1 MDNEHMLLELD
12 HISKIYGDLHAV
24 DDLSLTVPQG
34 QWLAIVGSSGSGKT
48 TLMNMIGCMDT
59 PSKGSVMLEGRRLED
74 LNARQLADVRKN
86 MIGLVFQKFYLV
98 PHLTAVENVMVA
110 QYYHSVVD
118 EKQAMEALER
128 VGLKD
133 RAHHLP
139 SQLSGGEQQRVCIAR
154 ALINC
159 PKLILADEPTGNLDE
174 KNEKIVL
181 DLFRQLHE
189 QGTTIIVVTHDAL
202 VASCAQREI
211 MLNHGVL
218 VGEQWNDEDA
228 KRAYEAAGGKPAF
241 TGSAAEGAQNGGVAI
256 SFADPTKAAKTGDT
270 DAANVAVAAGV
281 ADDTDVEPDVTK
293 GEQA

>member
-1 MDNEHMLLELD
+1 MDMLLELD

-34 QWLAIVGSSGSGKT
+34 EWLAIVGSSGSGKT

-59 PSKGSVMLEGRRLED
+59 PSKGSVSLEGRKLED
-74 LNARQLADVRKN
+74 LNAGQLADVRKN
-86 MIGLVFQKFYLV
+86 LIGLVFQKFYLV

-118 EKQAMEALER
+118 EKQALEALKK

-139 SQLSGGEQQRVCIAR
+139 SQLSGGEQQRVCVAR
-154 ALINC
+154 ALINN

-174 KNEKIVL
+174 RNEKIVL
-181 DLFRQLHE
+181 DLFRQLHD
-189 QGTTIIVVTHDAL
+189 QGTTVIVVTHDAL

-218 VGEQWNDEDA
+218 VGEKWNDKKARDA
-228 KRAYEAAGGKPAF
+228 YVAAGGKPAS
-241 TGSAAEGAQNGGVAI
+241 TGSDAEGAQHGDSSI
-256 SFADPTKAAKTGDT
+256 DFIDPTKAAKTG
-270 DAANVAVAAGV
+270 GGH
-281 ADDTDVEPDVTK
+281 E
-293 GEQA
+293 

>member
-1 MDNEHMLLELD
+1 MENDHMLLELD

-74 LNARQLADVRKN
+74 LNARQLADVR
-86 MIGLVFQKFYLV
+86 
-98 PHLTAVENVMVA
+98 
-110 QYYHSVVD
+110 
-118 EKQAMEALER
+118 
-128 VGLKD
+128 
-133 RAHHLP
+133 AHHLP
-139 SQLSGGEQQRVCIAR
+139 GQLSGGEQQRVCIAR

-174 KNEKIVL
+174 RNEKIVL

-218 VGEQWNDEDA
+218 VGEQWNDEEA
-228 KRAYEAAGGKPAF
+228 RRAYEVAGGEPAH
-241 TGSAAEGAQNGGVAI
+241 TGSDAEGAQNGGVAI

-270 DAANVAVAAGV
+270 DTD
-281 ADDTDVEPDVTK
+281 ADGTE
-293 GEQA
+293 GERA